1 MVDMLDFKVSFGEA
15 YDNVCS
21 GKWNKIIFAEWC
33 IIKQDNN
40 IAHGRRIGV
49 VAANYYH
56 SVGKIEDPRTGQI
69 SLLVQLNKE

>member
-1 MVDMLDFKVSFGEA
+1 MIDMLDFKVSIGEA

-21 GKWNKIIFAEWC
+21 GKWTKIIFAEWC
-33 IIKQDNN
+33 ISRQTRDT
-40 IAHGRRIGV
+40 ADGRRIGV